1 MDNHILEEL
10 QKAHNLVV
18 SLAREIDFK
27 NQKLLEMEKK
37 CDGTSASLNVMMKE
51 NDRLQQ
57 ARVEGIK
64 KMQIVNAC
72 NKTLQQ
78 KLDFQRN
85 EFEQK
90 IKELEKQVAQHDL
103 EQKNLIL
110 QREEGLQDFMDGE
123 ITIGVKR
130 MGEIDI
136 KPFEDI
142 CLQKFSRDYEEKLMQ
157 ICSLWQHYI
166 SNPNWHPF
174 KNEFV
179 DGKLQAYVGAI
190 KNIITDLLLD
200 PKYTAILLSTQYMS
214 DNSLK
219 VQEVIDKDDT
229 KLKELR
235 ELWGDAPYKAIA
247 DSLMELN
254 EYNPSGRYVVPE
266 LWNYEEGRKASLQ
279 EVIKY
284 MIRELKSYKS
294 LKRKKRWSCH

>member
-10 QKAHNLVV
+10 QKAGNLVV

-110 QREEGLQDFMDGE
+110 QREELTDDLRKELAEKVEELQCMDNLNQMLIVKERTSNFELQEARKELLSGLQDFMDGE

-179 DGKLQAYVGAI
+179 DGKLQ
-190 KNIITDLLLD
+190 
-200 PKYTAILLSTQYMS
+200 
-214 DNSLK
+214 
-219 VQEVIDKDDT
+219 EVIDKDDT

-279 EVIKY
+279 E
-284 MIRELKSYKS
+284 RPTNSTQ
-294 LKRKKRWSCH
+294 